1 MITGNKLIQIR
12 ELTIGHGRPL
22 YSGISFDI
30 SEGDCIMLCGA
41 NGSGKTTLLNAIYSM
56 QAGRWQNSRLLDWK
70 KQDREQKNRKKQEE
84 SRQDGIKKNGSQAE
98 TAMIPSRIPKVKGF
112 TLEEFIRASC
122 FRQTGRGGRLSPE
135 DEAEMGKSM
144 HSLGIEGLA
153 GRDISSLSDGEFQK
167 AGIAAALTRRA
178 SVILL
183 DEPTAFLDAENR
195 RTVLKSLKDLC
206 ADGRGHAVIFST
218 HDLHDGLA
226 VCNKVLALGADGVFR
241 CASDNQE
248 SDSETRSG
256 MSAAVAGIFRER
268 L

>member
-1 MITGNKLIQIR
+1 MRTGNTLIQIR
-12 ELTIGHGRPL
+12 DLTIGHGRPL
-22 YSGISFDI
+22 YSDISFDI

-56 QAGRWQNSRLLDWK
+56 RS
-70 KQDREQKNRKKQEE
+70 
-84 SRQDGIKKNGSQAE
+84 GSQAE

-122 FRQTGRGGRLSPE
+122 FRQTGPGGRLSPE
-135 DEAEMGKSM
+135 DEAEMGKAM
-144 HSLGIEGLA
+144 HSLGIEKLA
-153 GRDISSLSDGEFQK
+153 GRDISTLSDGEFQK
-167 AGIAAALTRRA
+167 ACIAAALTRRA

-195 RTVLKSLKDLC
+195 RTVLRSLKDLC

-218 HDLHDGLA
+218 HDLHEGLA

-241 CASDNQE
+241 CASDSQGT
-248 SDSETRSG
+248 DSETGSG
-256 MSAAVAGIFRER
+256 MDEAVAGIFRER